1 MYDASTYSQAI
12 RDCGF
17 SEVTIFRFKHSPS
30 YQKIIRVLYNYERG
44 SAKWRF
50 KPCIIFRIY
59 NDSYTF
65 TSQYPSLWEPW
76 RTISPSSLIFLI
88 LYSILLL
95 DMHNCLASDS
105 AVRFGFSFSN
115 STIFFLRV
123 VQLFK
128 QFCLLTSYHFFG
140 WILN

>member
-17 SEVTIFRFKHSPS
+17 SVVTIFRFKHSPS

-50 KPCIIFRIY
+50 KLCINFRIY

-88 LYSILLL
+88 LYSILLI
-95 DMHNCLASDS
+95 DRHNCLASDS

-115 STIFFLRV
+115 STIFFFFFFSCSSSFVCLRV
-123 VQLFK
+123 T
-128 QFCLLTSYHFFG
+128 TSLDGF
-140 WILN
+140 